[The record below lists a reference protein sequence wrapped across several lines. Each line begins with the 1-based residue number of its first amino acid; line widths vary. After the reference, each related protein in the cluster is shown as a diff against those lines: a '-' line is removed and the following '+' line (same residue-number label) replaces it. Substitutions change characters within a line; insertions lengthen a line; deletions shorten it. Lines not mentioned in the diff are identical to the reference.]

1 MSIADAV
8 YSLCAITSMS
18 CAWLL
23 LRSYAASKVRL
34 LFWSGLCFSF
44 FAINNILL
52 VIDLTVLPQVD
63 LSTIRAIPTLMGLM
77 VLLYGFIWE
86 DQRKK

>member
-1 MSIADAV
+1 MSTADAV
-8 YSLCAITSMS
+8 YGLCAITSFS

-44 FAINNILL
+44 LAINNVLL
-52 VIDLTVLPQVD
+52 VLDLTFLPQID
-63 LSTIRAIPTLMGLM
+63 LSTIRAIPTLIGLM

-86 DQRKK
+86 KRK